1 MILIARVLLLS
12 ASLLMMATGTAFAID
27 LPDGVSVGDKAPD
40 FVVKNIDG
48 RNVGLSSF
56 NDVEGVILIFTC
68 NHCPYSK
75 AYEDRIIKL
84 HKAWA
89 AKGWPVLAVN
99 PNDPEREP
107 EDSFE
112 KMQERAKE
120 KEFPFPYAMDETQNV
135 AKAYGARRTPHVF
148 LLKKE
153 KVGFRVV
160 YIGAIDDNARN
171 PEDVETRFVSDAIT
185 AIKDGKQPEPT
196 ATKAIG
202 CTIKWRGE

>member
-1 MILIARVLLLS
+1 MNVIIRTLLLPVLLLLTA
-12 ASLLMMATGTAFAID
+12 ASPMLAID

-56 NDVEGVILIFTC
+56 QDVEGVILIFTC

-75 AYEDRIIKL
+75 AYEDRIIAL
-84 HKAWA
+84 HKTWA

-99 PNDPEREP
+99 PNDPKREP

-153 KVGFRVV
+153 KTGFRVV
-160 YIGAIDDNARN
+160 YIGAIDDNARD
-171 PEDVETRFVSDAIT
+171 PESVETRFVSEAIT
-185 AIKDGKQPEPT
+185 AIKDGRQPDQS

-202 CTIKWRGE
+202 CTIKWREE